1 MNTEKI
7 YPQFLKKLESNPEDQ
22 ILSSIREKEIPDK
35 DKKFRVIISFETIS
49 KRDEFI
55 LKYSELE
62 ASYQFILVP
71 SLSLVITKE
80 QIENLQDEELIKR
93 IEEDQVLY
101 LSMMDIIE
109 SIGLNRYRTL
119 KKHNTGKDVVIGI
132 IDNGV
137 NDEFDTF
144 AGVEIEHYAVHE
156 HDKKDKVTHG
166 TLMANIIVNQFLDDK
181 NNTIGIAPDSKI
193 VDFDISNPTNHYYL
207 SDILDVL
214 EFILDE
220 EIKIDILLISFSTL
234 HPSDGNDIL
243 SLYCNLLIDKDIIIA
258 CPAGNYGP
266 ESYTIGSPAAADKV
280 ITFGSHT
287 KNNQMSY
294 FSGRGPTLDERIKP
308 DFCLPGSKIEI
319 PLSEEIRPIL
329 SGTSVS
335 AAVGVG
341 IIALLKEL
349 DPKMSY
355 IRIFANMKR
364 ACNNLKYQNVSQGSG
379 TIYIPDVF
387 KKADIKGI
395 KYKKPKVKRE
405 KYRKVKAV
413 KEVREDGEI
422 ALSYNDI
429 IRKSLIV
436 SSQFLFVLILIFYI
450 VFNLENIIGF
460 FSVLFG
466 GS

>member
-7 YPQFLKKLESNPEDQ
+7 YPQFLKKFESNPKDQ
-22 ILSSIREKEIPDK
+22 ILNSIREKEIPDK

-55 LKYSELE
+55 SKYSELE
-62 ASYQFILVP
+62 ASNQFVLIP
-71 SLSLVITKE
+71 SLSMVITRK

-101 LSMMDIIE
+101 LSIMDIIE

-119 KKHNTGKDVVIGI
+119 KKHYTGKDIVIGI

-166 TLMANIIVNQFLDDK
+166 TLMANIIVNQYLDDK

-193 VDFDISNPTNHYYL
+193 VDFDISNPENHYYL

-243 SLYCNLLIDKDIIIA
+243 SLYCNLLIDKDIIIV

-364 ACNNLKYQNVSQGSG
+364 ACRNLKYQTFSQGSG

-405 KYRKVKAV
+405 KYSKVKLV
-413 KEVREDGEI
+413 KEVRENGEKAI
-422 ALSYNDI
+422 SYNYI
-429 IRKSLIV
+429 ILKSFEV
-436 SSQFLFVLILIFYI
+436 SIQFLFILIVIFLI
-450 VFNLENIIGF
+450 VFNLETIIRI
-460 FSVLFG
+460 FSMLYG
-466 GS
+466 GG